1 MRRILLV
8 AAIAATTIAP
18 VAAAAA
24 RPVDREA
31 QLARIIRDRVAGEP
45 VDCIDLSRIRSS
57 RIVNDTALVYDAGSI
72 IYVNRPRSG
81 ADQLNRMDTQVV
93 RSHVGRLC
101 SIDVVQMIDP
111 VSGTMSGLVFLGD
124 FVPYRR
130 PRNR

>member
-1 MRRILLV
+1 MRRILLL
-8 AAIAATTIAP
+8 AAAAAATIAP
-18 VAAAAA
+18 AAAGAA

-31 QLARIIRDRVAGEP
+31 QLARILRDRVAGEP
-45 VDCIDLSRIRSS
+45 VNCIDMSRVRSS
-57 RIVNDTALVYDAGSI
+57 QIVNDTALVYDAGSI

-81 ADQLNRMDTQVV
+81 ADQLNRMDAQLLRTPI
-93 RSHVGRLC
+93 GRLC

-111 VSGTMSGLVFLGD
+111 VSGMMTGLVFLGD